1 MVYTAP
7 GVDAILHTGSG
18 NLQVNFQSH
27 LGSDRSSQPANEKI
41 LDSVH
46 NYDILACANAV
57 APPFLPP
64 TDPSYSEAGAL
75 VSPFFFKD
83 TANPNVDIRSTFFD
97 ELTFFVQ
104 PSLTEATME
113 QWEGWAIAPTNPLQ
127 EWVDPK
133 VLNNVEVAAQFPTA
147 SNVPVNPGDPAF
159 SKYSIQTRQD
169 WSTNPA
175 TVISFGSGYVG
186 NSGGIS
192 LAAGSA
198 VAQ

>member
-27 LGSDRSSQPANEKI
+27 LGSDRSSQPSNEKI
-41 LDSVH
+41 RDSVH
-46 NYDILACANAV
+46 NYAILTCANAV
-57 APPFLPP
+57 ARPFLPP

-113 QWEGWAIAPTNPLQ
+113 QWEGWAVAPTNPLQ
-127 EWVDPK
+127 ECVDATALK
-133 VLNNVEVAAQFPTA
+133 NVEVSAQFPTA
-147 SNVPVNPGDPAF
+147 STVPVDPGDPAVA
-159 SKYSIQTRQD
+159 SD
-169 WSTNPA
+169 STQARHGRASSPA
-175 TVISFGSGYVG
+175 
-186 NSGGIS
+186 
-192 LAAGSA
+192 
-198 VAQ
+198 